1 MNKEIQQE
9 LYSLVFKCIRKYKK
23 LTQKQLG
30 EILEKK
36 TITIQAYENQRL
48 LLNTEILFTL
58 VKKLH
63 IRRDEMYYSISKIIF
78 DCDKKIM
85 NTNYIEEFYNLLDEI
100 YPFDETEEEKEIA
113 KYIKEK
119 LKLCFNEA
127 LELNLHLYIKNMEE
141 LEQIFLLKS
150 EKERIIKKTINILNT
165 SFNEYIQ
172 KLKP

>member
-1 MNKEIQQE
+1 MNKEVQQE

-63 IRRDEMYYSISKIIF
+63 IKRNEMYYSISKIIF
-78 DCDKKIM
+78 DCDKKFM
-85 NTNYIEEFYNLLDEI
+85 NTNYTSEFYNLLDEL
-100 YPFDETEEEKEIA
+100 YPFDETEEEKEA
-113 KYIKEK
+113 TEYIKEK
-119 LKLCFNEA
+119 LKLCFNEC

-141 LEQIFLLKS
+141 LEQIYLLDF
-150 EKERIIKKTINILNT
+150 EKKQIIEKIINTLNS

-172 KLKP
+172 KFKP